1 MIYLRDYENP
11 SIFGSSLQYLIYRIN
26 CYSLIIPKIKK
37 EKKQKRKHVTLTE
50 NDTQLVG
57 SHF

>member
-1 MIYLRDYENP
+1 MIDYENP